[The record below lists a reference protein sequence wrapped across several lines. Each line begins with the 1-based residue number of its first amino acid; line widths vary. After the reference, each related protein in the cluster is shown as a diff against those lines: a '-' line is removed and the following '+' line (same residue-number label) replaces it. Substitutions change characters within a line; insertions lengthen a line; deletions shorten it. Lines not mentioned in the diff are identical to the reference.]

1 MLQTS
6 INRKI
11 FFKSFSE
18 RERYFYSISNKTHGY
33 YPLFELFT
41 VMEPSIR
48 YNSIGVGE
56 YMTMPEPNDIFRQ
69 VLEATH
75 DWEFLL
81 GSEGTFLYT
90 SPSCQR
96 ITGYPPE
103 DFLKDKNLFI
113 RIVKSEDLD
122 AVKTALAVREREEK
136 EVKFRLKQK
145 NGSERWVGLLCTIAK
160 DTDGKLLGT
169 RCSARDMTL
178 EINRKMKQDTFVVT
192 EVTRMIANLKKAAE
206 GDTSFNLQPAP
217 SDEDTK
223 NFASLI
229 ARIDKSLV
237 TLKASLDQLMGDTKM
252 MMHGLGEGNFDV
264 RADAGQHKGEFQ
276 ECILGL
282 NGMLDAVTKP
292 VQEAMRVCGSFA
304 QADFSATFDTNIQT
318 KGEWETFRKS
328 LDRMGKVL
336 NNTVKEITRV
346 ASAFADGDFTAH
358 IDEKLNVRGDLIAVK
373 NALNK
378 VSVDVSRLIAGSNRL
393 MEAMVEAANE
403 AETSI
408 DEVSTG
414 TQQIAKS
421 TGNVSGHIE
430 KATESAQQVLQ
441 AMEDLSA
448 AVQEVTASA
457 ESVATLSRNA
467 DDKSQEGA
475 KVAERTDAGMAEIT
489 TATAEIDG
497 IIRDINTQM
506 VEIGKIVGVI
516 SDLANQT
523 NLLALNAAIEAAR
536 AGDAG
541 RGFAV
546 VAAEVKALATESRS
560 SAEHITEMI
569 ANLRAGAEKA
579 STAMKTANSVVKDG
593 SDQMQQTILSFNE
606 IVDSVGKISRSIEE
620 VASATEEQAAT
631 VEEITASI
639 HEVAALMEK
648 TAQEAGDTAASTEEV
663 SASIDEVAS
672 MVTRVTEISQET
684 LDANRS
690 FKVA

>member
-1 MLQTS
+1 
-6 INRKI
+6 
-11 FFKSFSE
+11 
-18 RERYFYSISNKTHGY
+18 
-33 YPLFELFT
+33 
-41 VMEPSIR
+41 
-48 YNSIGVGE
+48 
-56 YMTMPEPNDIFRQ
+56 MPEQNDIFRQ

-81 GSEGTFLYT
+81 RSDGTFFYA

-96 ITGYPPE
+96 ITGYSRE
-103 DFLKDKNLFI
+103 EFLKDKSLFT
-113 RIVKSEDLD
+113 RIIKSEDLD
-122 AVKTALAVREREEK
+122 AVKGALAVREREEK
-136 EVKFRLKQK
+136 ETKFRIKHK
-145 NGSERWVGLLCTIAK
+145 NGSERWVGLLCTVAK
-160 DTDGKLLGT
+160 DTNGRALGI
-169 RCSARDMTL
+169 RCSGRDMTV

-206 GDTSFNLQPAP
+206 GDTSFNLQPTP

-237 TLKASLDQLMGDTKM
+237 TLKASLDQLMGDAKTTTV
-252 MMHGLGEGNFDV
+252 GLREGDFTI
-264 RADAGQHKGEFQ
+264 RADTSRHKGDFQ
-276 ECILGL
+276 QCILGL
-282 NGMLDAVTKP
+282 NEMLDAVTKP

-304 QADFSATFDTNIQT
+304 HADFSATFDTNIQM
-318 KGEWETFRKS
+318 KGEWEEFRKS
-328 LDRMGKVL
+328 LDRMGKVF

-346 ASAFADGDFTAH
+346 ARAFADGDFTAH
-358 IDEKLNVRGDLIAVK
+358 IDEKLNVRGDLVDVK

-378 VSVDVSRLIAGSNRL
+378 VSADVSYLISGTNRL
-393 MEAMVEAANE
+393 MEALVEAASE

-430 KATESAQQVLQ
+430 KATHSAQQVLQ

-457 ESVATLSRNA
+457 ESVAALSRNA
-467 DDKSQEGA
+467 DEKSQEGA
-475 KVAERTDAGMAEIT
+475 KVAERADAGMSEIN

-569 ANLRAGAEKA
+569 GNLRAGAEKA
-579 STAMKTANSVVKDG
+579 SNAMKRANTVVKDG
-593 SDQMQQTILSFNE
+593 SNQMQQTILAFNE

-639 HEVAALMEK
+639 HEVAALMER
-648 TAQEAGDTAASTEEV
+648 TAHEAGDTAAGTEEV
-663 SASIDEVAS
+663 SASVDEVAS

-684 LDANRS
+684 LEANRK
-690 FKVA
+690 FTVA

>member
-1 MLQTS
+1 
-6 INRKI
+6 
-11 FFKSFSE
+11 
-18 RERYFYSISNKTHGY
+18 
-33 YPLFELFT
+33 
-41 VMEPSIR
+41 
-48 YNSIGVGE
+48 
-56 YMTMPEPNDIFRQ
+56 MTIPDTNDIFRQ

-81 GSEGTFLYT
+81 GPDGTFLYV

-136 EVKFRLKQK
+136 EVKFRLKHK

-192 EVTRMIANLKKAAE
+192 EVTRMIANLKKAAR

-229 ARIDKSLV
+229 ARIDKSLA
-237 TLKASLDQLMGDTKM
+237 TLKGSLDGLMGDIKM
-252 MMHGLGEGNFDV
+252 MMHGLTEGNFEI
-264 RADAGQHKGEFQ
+264 RADTGRYEGDFQ
-276 ECILGL
+276 ECMVGI

-292 VQEAMRVCGSFA
+292 VHEAMRVCGSFA
-304 QADFSATFDTNIQT
+304 QADFSAKFDANIQT
-318 KGEWETFRKS
+318 KGEWEEFRKS

-378 VSVDVSRLIAGSNRL
+378 VSIDVSRLIAGSNRL

-457 ESVATLSRNA
+457 ESVAILSRKA
-467 DDKSQEGA
+467 DEQSQEGTKIA
-475 KVAERTDAGMAEIT
+475 RRADAGMAEIT

-506 VEIGKIVGVI
+506 AEIGKIVGVI

-569 ANLRAGAEKA
+569 GNLRSGAEKA
-579 STAMKTANSVVKDG
+579 SNAMKTANSVVKDG
-593 SDQMQQTILSFNE
+593 SDQMQQTILAFNE

-639 HEVAALMEK
+639 HEVAALMER

-672 MVTRVTEISQET
+672 MVARVTEISQET
-684 LDANRS
+684 LEANRK
-690 FKVA
+690 FKVT

>member
-1 MLQTS
+1 
-6 INRKI
+6 
-11 FFKSFSE
+11 
-18 RERYFYSISNKTHGY
+18 
-33 YPLFELFT
+33 
-41 VMEPSIR
+41 
-48 YNSIGVGE
+48 
-56 YMTMPEPNDIFRQ
+56 MTIPDKNDIYRQ
-69 VLEATH
+69 VLETTH

-81 GSEGTFLYT
+81 GQDGTVFYV

-96 ITGYPPE
+96 ISGYAPD
-103 DFLKDKNLFI
+103 DFLKDKNLFS
-113 RIVKSEDLD
+113 RIIKSEDLQ
-122 AVKTALAVREREEK
+122 AVKGALGVREREEK
-136 EVKFRLKQK
+136 EAKFRLKHK
-145 NGSERWVGLLCTIAK
+145 NGSEHWVAILCTVAK
-160 DTDGKLLGT
+160 DKDGKMLGI
-169 RCSARDMTL
+169 RCSLRDMTL
-178 EINRKMKQDTFVVT
+178 EINRKMKQDAFVVA
-192 EVTRMIANLKKAAE
+192 EVTRMVANLKKAAE
-206 GDTSFNLQPAP
+206 GDTSFNLQPAY

-229 ARIDKSLV
+229 SKLDKSLG
-237 TLKASLDQLMGDTKM
+237 TLKLSLDNLMRDTKM
-252 MMHGLGEGNFDV
+252 MMNGLTDGDFSI
-264 RADAGQHKGEFQ
+264 RADPERHHGEFQ
-276 ECILGL
+276 ESILGL

-292 VQEAMRVCGSFA
+292 VHEAMRVCGAFA
-304 QADFSATFDTNIQT
+304 QADFSATIDTSIQM
-318 KGEWETFRKS
+318 KGEWNEFRRS
-328 LDRMGKVL
+328 IDRMGKVFS
-336 NNTVKEITRV
+336 NTVKEITRV
-346 ASAFADGDFTAH
+346 ATAFAEGNFTAH
-358 IDEKLNVRGDLIAVK
+358 IDEKLNVRGDLVAVK

-378 VSVDVSRLIAGSNRL
+378 VSADVSRLISGTNRL

-414 TQQIAKS
+414 TQQIARS

-430 KATESAQQVLQ
+430 KATHSAQQVLQ

-457 ESVATLSRNA
+457 ESVATLSRTA
-467 DDKSQEGA
+467 DEKSQEGA
-475 KVAERTDAGMAEIT
+475 KVAARADAGMAEINS
-489 TATAEIDG
+489 ATAEIDS
-497 IIRDINTQM
+497 IIRDINIQM

-560 SAEHITEMI
+560 SAEHINQMI
-569 ANLRAGAEKA
+569 GNLRAGAEKA
-579 STAMKTANSVVKDG
+579 STAMRKANTVVKSG
-593 SDQMQQTILSFNE
+593 SDQMQQTIVAFRE
-606 IVDSVGKISRSIEE
+606 IVDSVGKISQSIEE

-639 HEVAALMEK
+639 HEVAALMER
-648 TAQEAGDTAASTEEV
+648 TAHEAGDTAAGTEEV

-672 MVTRVTEISQET
+672 MVARVTEISQET
-684 LDANRS
+684 LAANRS